1 MQRELYPKDWP
12 EISKRIRERDG
23 QKCKECGVRNG
34 VYGCRDQEG
43 NFYTE
48 GEIDRNGVAPGVIL
62 GKAIKIVLTVAH
74 LDHNP
79 ANCSE
84 DNLAALCQLHHLRL
98 DAGQHKLNAA
108 RTRHLKKIAAGQIEL
123 MPALAES
130 ER

>member
-1 MQRELYPKDWP
+1 MFDKSKYPKDWT

-23 QKCKECGVRNG
+23 QKCKKCGVRNG
-34 VYGCRDQEG
+34 VYGCRDQDG

-74 LDHNP
+74 LDHDTSN
-79 ANCSE
+79 NL
-84 DNLAALCQLHHLRL
+84 DGNLAALCQRCHLQL
-98 DAGQHKLNAA
+98 DAIQHRANAA

-123 MPALAES
+123 FV
-130 ER
+130 